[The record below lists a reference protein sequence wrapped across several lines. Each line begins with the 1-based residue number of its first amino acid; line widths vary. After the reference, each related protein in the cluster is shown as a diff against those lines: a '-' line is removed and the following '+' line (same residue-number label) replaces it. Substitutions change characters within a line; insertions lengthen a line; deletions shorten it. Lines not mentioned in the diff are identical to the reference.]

1 MDQEQ
6 FDELAKWLAS
16 GVSRRD
22 ALRRVGG
29 ILAGAA
35 LASLLPR
42 RTQAATPD
50 RGNDECAHF
59 CNMVYP
65 PGRERGRC
73 KSEAAK
79 GEGPCYACGGPRE
92 DPAQCEGCLGEYICG
107 SVVPPPCGVGAGGE
121 DCLCTRSAEGRVR
134 CGDNISCGITPPC
147 ATSVECEALLGP
159 GAFCQTHGT
168 GCCGPVCVPAC
179 GTLPGS
185 GGAESGAAA
194 TGMTN
199 AGQ

>member
-6 FDELAKWLAS
+6 FDELAKRLAS

-29 ILAGAA
+29 ILASAA

-42 RTQAATPD
+42 RTQAAKPD
-50 RGNDECAHF
+50 RGNAECAHF
-59 CNMVYP
+59 CNMAYP
-65 PGRERGRC
+65 PGRERGTC
-73 KSEAAK
+73 KSTAAK

-92 DPAQCEGCLGEYICG
+92 DPAQCAEGCSGEFLCG
-107 SVVPPPCGVGAGGE
+107 GVPSPCGEEGQ
-121 DCLCTRSAEGRVR
+121 DCLCTRSTEGRVR
-134 CGDNISCGITPPC
+134 CGDNTSCGATPPC
-147 ATSVECEALLGP
+147 TTSVECEALLGP
-159 GAFCQTHGT
+159 GAFCQAPGT
-168 GCCGPVCVPAC
+168 GCCGQVCVPAC